1 MKRTISH
8 SQRLVIVDAML
19 CFASL
24 LVILQLWLF
33 TATMES
39 YLGGD
44 NSTIWPAALVSLG
57 CLGLNA
63 GLLFHLYR
71 LGRSYEAAQGR

>member
-8 SQRLVIVDAML
+8 SQRLIIVDAML

-44 NSTIWPAALVSLG
+44 TFTIWPAALVSLG

-71 LGRSYEAAQGR
+71 LGRSYEAAQ